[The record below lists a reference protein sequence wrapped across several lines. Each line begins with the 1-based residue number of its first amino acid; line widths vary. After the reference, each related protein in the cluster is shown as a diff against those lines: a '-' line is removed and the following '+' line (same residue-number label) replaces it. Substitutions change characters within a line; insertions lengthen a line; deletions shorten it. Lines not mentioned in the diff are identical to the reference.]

1 MKRGS
6 VVTVAV
12 QGDFGKARPAVVVQS
27 DLFADHTTVAVLLMS
42 STIVDAPLIRIDV
55 EPSDQNGLHTLSQI
69 AIDKMFTVRRE
80 KIGSA
85 IGQLEDETMIAVNRA
100 MVVFFGL
107 A

>member
-12 QGDFGKARPAVVVQS
+12 QGDFGKARPALVVQS
-27 DLFADHTTVAVLLMS
+27 DLFADHTSIAVLLMS
-42 STIVDAPLIRIDV
+42 SDIVAAPLIRIDI
-55 EPSDQNGLHTLSQI
+55 EPSDQNGLHTPSQI

-80 KIGSA
+80 KIGGV
-85 IGQLEDETMIAVNRA
+85 IGQIEDEMMVAVNRA
-100 MVVFFGL
+100 MVVFYGL